1 MFSQMESLGDRLDIA
16 LFHANPR
23 MNMTKLSKKLG
34 KTIAWLSGVKIGRW
48 RSEEKLREAAK
59 ILGVPED
66 WLIHGTGPAPTWAP
80 KPPPEHESLQKSMD
94 LLLKMFS
101 EQQAEIKALRQE
113 VQILTAK
120 KSSDTQSMK
129 RPKIPLDLPESIPA
143 SAP

>member
-1 MFSQMESLGDRLDIA
+1 MNLERESFSLQVFYFDKE
-16 LFHANPR
+16 
-23 MNMTKLSKKLG
+23 
-34 KTIAWLSGVKIGRW
+34 
-48 RSEEKLREAAK
+48 LREAAK
-59 ILGVPED
+59 ILGVTED

-80 KPPPEHESLQKSMD
+80 KPPPEQESLQKSMD

-120 KSSDTQSMK
+120 KSSDTQFVK
-129 RPKIPLDLPESIPA
+129 RQKTPIDLPDSIPV

>member
-1 MFSQMESLGDRLDIA
+1 MDTLEDRFDMALVHVRPRIKHGDFAKKIGVTSEVL
-16 LFHANPR
+16 
-23 MNMTKLSKKLG
+23 TKIKLG
-34 KTIAWLSGVKIGRW
+34 HLTGKAVLPEIVKN
-48 RSEEKLREAAK
+48 
-59 ILGVPED
+59 LGVPED

-113 VQILTAK
+113 VQILTTK
-120 KSSDTQSMK
+120 KSSDTQSVK
-129 RPKIPLDLPESIPA
+129 RQKIPLDLPESIPV